1 MSTITAKSSILT
13 PLLTSSRFK
22 SAPLKQLAFL
32 CGVKSSGNKDE
43 LIARL
48 AALAD
53 ARQAEPRTK
62 KRDPLILSID
72 LGIRNLG
79 FSLLAPAAASA
90 SSASSSSSSS
100 SRPSSSPPDF
110 RQPPRVRLHAW
121 QRRELLGPG
130 RPERIAEADNPER
143 FSPASLAVVADR
155 LTRRDILPLKPTHV
169 LIERQRWRSGGA
181 AGVQEWTLRV
191 NTLEAMLHA
200 SLRTLRELGHWDGE
214 TLSVAPDRVTHFWPP
229 VPTPEAS
236 EDSPP
241 KTRRSRSV
249 KGAVEEAPKKTK
261 GKLSSKQHKIG
272 VLTSWL
278 ARDESVIL
286 PANQDTEDAV
296 ERFRDLLTRP
306 RRSKV
311 AEQGLESRGSR
322 KLDDLT
328 DCLVQGMT
336 WLKWEENKAFLL
348 GNEARMYYEDPKK
361 LDELLASSLLD
372 DGI

>member
-1 MSTITAKSSILT
+1 MSTISVKSSILT
-13 PLLTSSRFK
+13 PLLTSARFK

-32 CGVKSSGNKDE
+32 CGAKSSGNKDE

-53 ARQAEPRTK
+53 ARQTELPT
-62 KRDPLILSID
+62 KRDPLVLSID

-79 FSLLAPAAASA
+79 FSLLAPAAST
-90 SSASSSSSSS
+90 SS
-100 SRPSSSPPDF
+100 SRPAKHSSSPPDF

-121 QRRELLGPG
+121 QRRELLGSEKSG
-130 RPERIAEADNPER
+130 TAAALHPER
-143 FSPASLAVVADR
+143 FSPASLAIVADR
-155 LTRRDILPLKPTHV
+155 LTRQDILPLKPTHV

-200 SLRTLRELGHWDGE
+200 SLRTLLELGHWDGE
-214 TLSVAPDRVTHFWPP
+214 VLSVAPDRVTQFWPP
-229 VPTPEAS
+229 APKPS

-241 KTRRSRSV
+241 KTRRSRSAKSV
-249 KGAVEEAPKKTK
+249 VEEKAPKKAK
-261 GKLSSKQHKIG
+261 AQRSKQHKIG

-278 ARDESVIL
+278 ARDESVII
-286 PANQDTEDAV
+286 PANQDAEGAV
-296 ERFRDLLTRP
+296 KRFRNLLTRP
-306 RRSKV
+306 RRSKG
-311 AEQGLESRGSR
+311 AEQHSEPR

-348 GNEARMYYEDPKK
+348 GNEARMYYEDPKN
-361 LDELLASSLLD
+361 LDKLLASSLLD